1 MYKDLPLFVSDY
13 LNYLKSIKGLA
24 KSTIHEYYYDL
35 NNFIKYIEYRRH
47 SSDYDIDNIE
57 NIDITNFTV
66 KDFSKIDLKDLH
78 AYLSYIDNEL
88 NDSPTTRARKISSI
102 KSLYNYLVKIT
113 NDLKI
118 NVADQLERP
127 KIKKRNPVYLTLS
140 ECYTLLETAKNTQKN
155 EFLQKRD
162 LAIIV
167 TFLTTGVRLS
177 ELVSIDVDSIKDDS
191 LSVVG
196 KGNKE
201 RVVYITETC
210 KSFIENYLLV
220 RPKIKN
226 QNALFLSTRDNRISN
241 RAVQHMIEKYLL
253 ASGFDTSI
261 YSVHKLRH
269 TAATLMYKEGVDIRT
284 LQKVLGHS
292 SVATTQIYTHIED
305 EDVRHAVDK
314 NPIKLENLSN

>member
-1 MYKDLPLFVSDY
+1 M
-13 LNYLKSIKGLA
+13 
-24 KSTIHEYYYDL
+24 
-35 NNFIKYIEYRRH
+35 
-47 SSDYDIDNIE
+47 
-57 NIDITNFTV
+57 
-66 KDFSKIDLKDLH
+66 
-78 AYLSYIDNEL
+78 
-88 NDSPTTRARKISSI
+88 
-102 KSLYNYLVKIT
+102 VKIT

-314 NPIKLENLSN
+314 NPIKLENLAN